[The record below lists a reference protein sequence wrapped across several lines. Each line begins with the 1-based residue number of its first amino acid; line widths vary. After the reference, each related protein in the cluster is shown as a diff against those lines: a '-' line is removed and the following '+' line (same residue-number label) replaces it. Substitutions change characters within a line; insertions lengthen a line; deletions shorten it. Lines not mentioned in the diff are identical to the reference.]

1 MDSLR
6 APMASSSN
14 SLHSEYH
21 HESLLRDPYEIH
33 NGRRY
38 LREVPYPLPCDL
50 PEMQRQNL
58 RTLLGCKIFG
68 RAVCSPNFGREA
80 PARILEVGCGTG
92 YWSAMCHDYLSRSQG
107 ARNVAFTGLDIAPV
121 APDLNRSGMK
131 WKFVQHDLRRVP
143 LPFDDGEFDLVMI
156 KDISMTLSFGQPYQ
170 QFISEC
176 VRILRYGG
184 SIEVW
189 ESDHIIRSLLPHP
202 PPAPNRNPQE
212 RDLAEKTATYCLTH
226 STPFAP
232 AQNRY
237 IRQANAWMAIALDR
251 RKLTPTPCAGIMQML
266 SQEPTLSAIGCRRI
280 AVPLNELSW
289 ERGMSRTNSLEP
301 HDSPM
306 STESRMKGRL
316 ANQQLTEEQ
325 CALRQT
331 ALVTVIQMIESLELV
346 LRDASGYGSE
356 EWSHWWTAMMA
367 SLADPN
373 SCSLNGESLELGAW
387 WATKQYSEY

>member
-1 MDSLR
+1 
-6 APMASSSN
+6 
-14 SLHSEYH
+14 
-21 HESLLRDPYEIH
+21 
-33 NGRRY
+33 
-38 LREVPYPLPCDL
+38 
-50 PEMQRQNL
+50 
-58 RTLLGCKIFG
+58 
-68 RAVCSPNFGREA
+68 
-80 PARILEVGCGTG
+80 
-92 YWSAMCHDYLSRSQG
+92 MCHDYLSRSQG